1 MARIESLVATLWAW
15 QPRFNLVARA
25 SHDVRLL
32 ADQEATNDW
41 WKLRRHEYDT
51 FISETVLLEISRG
64 EAAFAAARLD
74 ALRGILVLRDVPV
87 AAELTQRLLDEGIIP
102 PKAAD
107 DATHLGLAAAHGI
120 EYLLTW
126 NCRHINNPML
136 RRRIERACAAC
147 GLECPVICSPVES
160 FRMV

>member
-1 MARIESLVATLWAW
+1 VRTC
-15 QPRFNLVARA
+15 
-25 SHDVRLL
+25 RLL
-32 ADQEATNDW
+32 ADQQATKEW
-41 WKLRRHEYDT
+41 WDSKRHEYDL
-51 FISETVLLEISRG
+51 FISEAVLLEISRG
-64 EAAFAAARLD
+64 DAAFAAARHA
-74 ALRGILVLRDVPV
+74 ALREILILRDLPA

-107 DATHLGLAAAHGI
+107 DATHLGLAAAQGM

-147 GLECPVICSPVES
+147 GLECPVICSPVELLKGEI
-160 FRMV
+160 

>member
-1 MARIESLVATLWAW
+1 MN
-15 QPRFNLVARA
+15 PRLYLETTIPSYLVARPSA
-25 SHDVRLL
+25 DVRLL
-32 ADQEATNDW
+32 ADQQATKEW
-41 WKLRRHEYDT
+41 WDSKRHEYDL
-51 FISETVLLEISRG
+51 FISEAVLLEISRG
-64 EAAFAAARLD
+64 DAAFAAARHA
-74 ALRGILVLRDVPV
+74 ALREILILRDLPA

-107 DATHLGLAAAHGI
+107 DATHLGLAAAQGM

-147 GLECPVICSPVES
+147 GLECPVICSPVELLKGEI
-160 FRMV
+160 